1 MYLTCPNCE
10 AVFEISERHFVNGPR
25 QVRCTAC
32 RQQWQAEADVSATI
46 NDLMGEEAEGA
57 FEGLN
62 NFLGSNE
69 QNEAQATP
77 PPPPQPMAPVAQPTA
92 NTEFRSDAISMA
104 LSRHE
109 EKKGGGFFS
118 FIFVFVLI
126 PLGIFFGL
134 KYGKEKIIELYPDAV
149 HIYDFLE
156 TIWAVIVMAAEDLY
170 EQALPF
176 LQQLTE
182 QVSQLLQQIL

>member
-32 RQQWQAEADVSATI
+32 RQQWQAEADASATI

-62 NFLGSNE
+62 NFLKTNDVQDE
-69 QNEAQATP
+69 TPLP
-77 PPPPQPMAPVAQPTA
+77 PPPPPAAPIPTPTA
-92 NTEFRSDAISMA
+92 DKEFRSDAISMA

-109 EKKGGGFFS
+109 EEKSGS
-118 FIFVFVLI
+118 FLSSVFAFVVI
-126 PLGIFFGL
+126 PIGIFFAL
-134 KYGKEKIIELYPDAV
+134 KYSKDKIIEIYPDAFY
-149 HIYDFLE
+149 IYDFLE
-156 TIWAVIVMAAEDLY
+156 TIGKVIFTAGQDLY
-170 EQALPF
+170 EQAMQL
-176 LQQLTE
+176 LQPLFE
-182 QVSQLLQQIL
+182 QISQLLQQIL